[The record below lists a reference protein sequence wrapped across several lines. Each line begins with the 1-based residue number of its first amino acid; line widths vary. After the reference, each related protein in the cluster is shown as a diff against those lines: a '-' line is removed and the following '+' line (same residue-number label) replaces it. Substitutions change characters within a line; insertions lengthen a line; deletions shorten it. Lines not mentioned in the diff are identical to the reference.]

1 MRIML
6 TGTLV
11 TGDEKDSYL
20 YAGEAEGGSTRTERG
35 WESAHRDEGSGVKG
49 FMRYAQLRLTVRLK
63 LAPPG
68 RSGSRR
74 PCQDAIS

>member
-35 WESAHRDEGSGVKG
+35 WESTHRDEGSGVKV
-49 FMRYAQLRLTVRLK
+49 YDAYPTTSNC
-63 LAPPG
+63 AP
-68 RSGSRR
+68 
-74 PCQDAIS
+74 

>member
-6 TGTLV
+6 TSTLV
-11 TGDEKDSYL
+11 TGDKKDSYL

-35 WESAHRDEGSGVKG
+35 WESAHRDEGSGVKR
-49 FMRYAQLRLTVRLK
+49 FMGHTQLRRTVRLK

-68 RSGSRR
+68 GSGSRR
-74 PCQDAIS
+74 PCQDASS

>member
-11 TGDEKDSYL
+11 TGDEKDAYL

-35 WESAHRDEGSGVKG
+35 WESAHRDEGSGVEG
-49 FMRYAQLRLTVRLK
+49 FTKHAALCRTVRLK

-68 RSGSRR
+68 GSGSRR
-74 PCQDAIS
+74 PCQDTSS